1 MPREY
6 VAEKLTA
13 IEPIQFHHEH
23 DTGVSDLQTARFEV
37 SFSLLRPEAEWVES
51 VRDWLTDNCSG
62 AFEVQNIEP
71 AAWDLYMMNSG
82 RNYDARKAN
91 WQRGVIFAQES
102 DATLAYLRFK

>member
-1 MPREY
+1 MPR
-6 VAEKLTA
+6 
-13 IEPIQFHHEH
+13 
-23 DTGVSDLQTARFEV
+23 
-37 SFSLLRPEAEWVES
+37 
-51 VRDWLTDNCSG
+51 
-62 AFEVQNIEP
+62 EVQNIEP